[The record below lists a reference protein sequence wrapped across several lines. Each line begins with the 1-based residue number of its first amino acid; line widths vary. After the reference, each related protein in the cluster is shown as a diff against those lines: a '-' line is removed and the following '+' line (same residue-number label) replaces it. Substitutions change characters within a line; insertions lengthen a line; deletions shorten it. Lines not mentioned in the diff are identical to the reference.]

1 METRWKQTEPPMPDS
16 GLRKVLPIAVVA
28 ALFAAGIAFY
38 GTHNG
43 VIGTDNYETPAGP
56 SGAPATK

>member
-1 METRWKQTEPPMPDS
+1 
-16 GLRKVLPIAVVA
+16 VLAIAVVA